1 MSHVKVVAFLFL
13 ALGLLLTA
21 GAFFSSLLF
30 GILAAAVGNSGDDG
44 GRVGATLLGLT
55 GVTLT
60 VLAFTMAGAM
70 LVCGWGLL
78 KTRRWARMLAIIL
91 AAVCLVEFP
100 AGTVFGVYTLWVM
113 FNKKTETLFA
123 GGPGNS

>member
-1 MSHVKVVAFLFL
+1 M
-13 ALGLLLTA
+13 
-21 GAFFSSLLF
+21 LF
-30 GILAAAVGNSGDDG
+30 GILATAVGSSSEDG
-44 GRVGATLLGLT
+44 GRVGAALLGLT
-55 GVTLT
+55 GVALT
-60 VLAFTMAGAM
+60 VFAFTMAVAM

-78 KTRRWARMLAIIL
+78 KTRRWARVLAIIL

-113 FNKKTETLFA
+113 FNRKTEALFA